1 MTITTS
7 MSAKRSRATFEDE
20 HLHAPYAIYGTPLPP
35 LDPEVRDDGSYVP
48 VWKQEVRDER
58 GRKRLHGAFTGGFS
72 AGYFN
77 TVGSKEGWTPST
89 FVSSR
94 RNRAKDDKQP
104 THQQRPEDFMDEE
117 DLREAE
123 EARKLQTAGE
133 YAGFGSTASDATRL
147 GGLMDIFKITGD
159 TIGVKLL
166 KRMGWKE
173 GQGIGPKVR
182 RKADLGDGADAE
194 GKVHLFAPTN
204 PPMISFVKKND
215 HKGLGFEG
223 EARLDATV
231 RLDTGAKPRALAQAE
246 DSDQFGGPK
255 PPTNGN
261 DSRKQKPSRRGG
273 FGVGVLNDTGSDD
286 EDPYEMGPQISY
298 NRFIDHDKKAKKT
311 SSNSSAVTK
320 PSIGL
325 SNPLLGTKPVFISKK
340 KVAAE
345 KTKAGFRKCHDGR
358 LPLDGFLHG
367 VEIAGLTISTQEK
380 KYAAP
385 EIPKDWK
392 SAKGPSRT
400 GPIQNYMSSAEAA
413 KASSLDPTSRAALLG
428 EAQLP
433 GKSVF
438 DYMTPAG
445 RDKIVK
451 ATGRTDLP
459 PALGEKGPEGFL
471 TTEAQK
477 QQDLWNLVP
486 KLDKDVAVQALN
498 RGISGWMP
506 YAEDEAKRSR
516 YRSFLE
522 VRAGLRD
529 KLPDRAPGAT
539 TDDWLTELQEFARA
553 AQVFRPVSGLMA
565 SRFTSSSD
573 SSSISQ
579 QQQQS
584 QQSQQSHS
592 TPAGA
597 VNAQHEPLIRRPDPK
612 PQDPAEAAAEIG
624 MYGPL
629 TRSSIP
635 FSPSRLLCKR
645 FNVRPPSSIA
655 VDAGDMP
662 GGPGRTPTMPSGSK
676 LDILSKEAV
685 NRILMGAGAVVAT
698 AGACASAGWAEGEQ
712 QQEQQGQDQ
721 RPLERKEI
729 VVDPGRNEALEAER
743 PGDAVFKAIFGSDDE
758 GDGDGDEDM
767 D

>member
-1 MTITTS
+1 
-7 MSAKRSRATFEDE
+7 MSTKRSRAAFEDE

-94 RNRAKDDKQP
+94 RNRTKDEKQP
-104 THQQRPEDFMDEE
+104 PQQQRPEDFMDEE

-123 EARKLQTAGE
+123 EARKLQTAGD

-147 GGLMDIFKITGD
+147 GGLMDLFKTTGD

-223 EARLDATV
+223 ETRLDATT
-231 RLDTGAKPRALAQAE
+231 RLDTAVKPRALSLRE
-246 DSDQFGGPK
+246 ESDPFRGPK
-255 PPTNGN
+255 LPTNGN
-261 DSRKQKPSRRGG
+261 VSQKQKPSRKGG

-298 NRFIDHDKKAKKT
+298 NRFIDPDKKVKKT

-320 PSIGL
+320 PSMGL
-325 SNPLLGTKPVFISKK
+325 SNPLLSSKPVFISKR

-367 VEIAGLTISTQEK
+367 VEIAGLTISSQEK
-380 KYAAP
+380 KYAPP

-392 SAKGPSRT
+392 STKVPSRT
-400 GPIQNYMSSAEAA
+400 GPIQNYKSSAEAA
-413 KASSLDPTSRAALLG
+413 KASSLDPTSRAAMLG

-438 DYMTPAG
+438 DYLTPAG
-445 RDKIVK
+445 RDKIAK

-471 TTEAQK
+471 TTEEQK

-486 KLDKDVAVQALN
+486 KLDRDVAAQALN
-498 RGISGWMP
+498 RGVSGWMP
-506 YAEDEAKRSR
+506 YAEDEAKRLR

-529 KLPDRAPGAT
+529 RLPDRAPGAT

-553 AQVFRPVSGLMA
+553 AQVFRPISGLMA

-579 QQQQS
+579 QQHQQH
-584 QQSQQSHS
+584 QSHS
-592 TPAGA
+592 TPGGA
-597 VNAQHEPLIRRPDPK
+597 ANAPHEPLIRKPAPK
-612 PQDPAEAAAEIG
+612 PEDPAEAAAKIG

-635 FSPSRLLCKR
+635 FAPFRLLCKR
-645 FNVRPPSSIA
+645 FNVRPPSNTA
-655 VDAGDMP
+655 VDTADMP
-662 GGPGRTPTMPSGSK
+662 GAPGRTPTAPSGSK

-685 NRILMGAGAVVAT
+685 NRILMGAEAAVAT
-698 AGACASAGWAEGEQ
+698 SGAPASVGWAEDHQ
-712 QQEQQGQDQ
+712 QQQQQQQQGHDQ
-721 RPLERKEI
+721 RPLERGEV

-758 GDGDGDEDM
+758 GDGGSDEDM